1 MQYLC
6 VCFFKACLSSY
17 LDCEL
22 HDIWGDLCSTLYT
35 HIIAYSRHLSNNAQ
49 QIDKYICFWKKKG
62 QNSQQTMCFTFRS
75 AEGFVIVQRVK
86 WQVISTLD

>member
-6 VCFFKACLSSY
+6 VYFFKACLSSY

-35 HIIAYSRHLSNNAQ
+35 HIIAYSRHLSNNTQ
-49 QIDKYICFWKKKG
+49 QIDEYICFWKKKVRIHNKQCVLPLG
-62 QNSQQTMCFTFRS
+62 Q
-75 AEGFVIVQRVK
+75 
-86 WQVISTLD
+86 QVLW